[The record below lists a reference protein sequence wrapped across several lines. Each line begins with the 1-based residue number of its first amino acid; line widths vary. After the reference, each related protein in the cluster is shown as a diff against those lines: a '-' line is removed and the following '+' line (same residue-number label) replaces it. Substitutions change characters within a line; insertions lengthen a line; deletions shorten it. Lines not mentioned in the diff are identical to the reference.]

1 MKPSED
7 NFSHRYLMSNPFSIY
22 WNKNWTF
29 QIVHMEGGIY
39 IEAKGLGVLIRK
51 PLLATES
58 PFTAADNLVH
68 SEDKNRKFLFNS
80 WKSKR
85 TKSSNWF

>member
-1 MKPSED
+1 MNNS
-7 NFSHRYLMSNPFSIY
+7 FSIY

-29 QIVHMEGGIY
+29 QIVHMEGGIQ

-58 PFTAADNLVH
+58 PLIAADNLVY
-68 SEDKNRKFLFNS
+68 SEDKNRKSLLNS
-80 WKSKR
+80 WKSKKR
-85 TKSSNWF
+85 TV

>member
-1 MKPSED
+1 M
-7 NFSHRYLMSNPFSIY
+7 HNPFSIY

-39 IEAKGLGVLIRK
+39 IEAKGLGVSIRK
-51 PLLATES
+51 PFYPNKNRLIE
-58 PFTAADNLVH
+58 ADNLVY
-68 SEDKNRKFLFNS
+68 SEDKNRESLFNS

-85 TKSSNWF
+85 ITI

>member
-1 MKPSED
+1 M
-7 NFSHRYLMSNPFSIY
+7 HNPFSIY

-51 PLLATES
+51 PLLANES
-58 PFTAADNLVH
+58 PLTAADDLVH
-68 SEDKNRKFLFNS
+68 SEDKNRKFLLNS
-80 WKSKR
+80 WKSQR

>member
-1 MKPSED
+1 M
-7 NFSHRYLMSNPFSIY
+7 HNPFSIH

-68 SEDKNRKFLFNS
+68 NEDKNRKFLFNS
-80 WKSKR
+80 WKSR
-85 TKSSNWF
+85 RNNNSN